1 MSSIFDK
8 NEFKQTE
15 TKSVTPDQSVTDEV
29 EKPVQTV
36 ESMIDKI
43 KTIDVSSGE
52 KIVFD
57 NVSVVE
63 FNQVY
68 KAFNRQHFKPRY
80 NHEKK
85 QLHFP

>member
-8 NEFKQTE
+8 NEPKKTE
-15 TKSVTPDQSVTDEV
+15 TKSVTPDQPVTDKV

-36 ESMIDKI
+36 ESMINKI

-68 KAFNRQHFKPRY
+68 KAFNRQHFRPRY
-80 NHEKK
+80 SQEKK